1 MKRFLSLAKW
11 LIFFVLSALFSYS
24 ALDLIGD
31 PQFYYRFL
39 FVAFF
44 FISLSS
50 CFIFLDEFHSIWRDR
65 RSEKEDK

>member
-1 MKRFLSLAKW
+1 MKRYLSLAKW
-11 LIFFVLSALFSYS
+11 FILFVLSVLFCYS

-31 PQFYYRFL
+31 PQFYYCFL

-44 FISLSS
+44 FISLF
-50 CFIFLDEFHSIWRDR
+50 CYFIFLDEFHSIWRDR